1 MKSNKMSEAD
11 MEETVIMLKPT
22 FEIVELG
29 SVSTQTVMDG
39 GKCLKFHSMRG
50 FL

>member
-11 MEETVIMLKPT
+11 MEETVIMLTPA

-29 SVSTQTVMDG
+29 SVSTQAVVD
-39 GKCLKFHSMRG
+39 
-50 FL
+50 